1 MKNRRVSLAEICN
14 HFNYR
19 SKLGIKAK
27 LDFLAR
33 KGRIDP
39 FEAI

>member
-1 MKNRRVSLAEICN
+1 MKNDKIPLAEICN

-19 SKLGIKAK
+19 SKIGIKAK

-33 KGRIDP
+33 KNLI
-39 FEAI
+39 